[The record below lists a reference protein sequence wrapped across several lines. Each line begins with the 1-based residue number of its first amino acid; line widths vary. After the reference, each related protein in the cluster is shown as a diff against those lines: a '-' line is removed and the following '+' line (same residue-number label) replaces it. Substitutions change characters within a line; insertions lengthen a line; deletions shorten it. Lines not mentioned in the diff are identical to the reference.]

1 MDKFYNK
8 PNLCW
13 TLMKISL
20 TQVLIAILCMGVS
33 YAYDAN
39 GQEMLDQKVNIR
51 LSNED
56 LKTALGT
63 IERATNMRFIYN
75 HKEIKSSQ
83 RINLDAKNEKLKEV
97 LERVLSPLKIGY
109 EVKGKQIVLFKKTV
123 SFIETSS
130 QPQPPS
136 LNLNIDQNVT
146 GTVTDEKGEALVGVT
161 VQVKGTTRG
170 ATTDGKGAFRISVVD
185 SRSVLVFS
193 YIGYAKQEITVGN
206 QTNFNISLEVDD
218 KSLEEVV
225 VIGYGVQKK
234 VNMTGAVSTIDSKA
248 IENRPASNLATAM
261 QGTSPGLII
270 TRNTGQPG
278 DEGVNIQI
286 RGATS
291 ANGNVD
297 PLVIVDGVTAPA
309 NTLQTINPN
318 DVESISVLKDAAA
331 ASIYGAQAA
340 GGVILI
346 TTKKGKSG
354 KVTFDYLGQY
364 GTDWSINVPDRMT
377 LLEEAEFS
385 NLSRANSGS
394 GPEYSAFDLEQIR
407 NNVPYVINPTDT
419 TTYLFYNQ
427 EPLTNQMLRKY
438 TSMQTHNITARGGTD
453 KLNFLISG
461 GYYDKKGVFKV
472 GPDRVQRYNL
482 RLNLGAQLTKH
493 LSLDSRLSY
502 TLQDQEASSAALNG
516 GGLLYQVYR
525 LRTRTPFFTP
535 EGRYNGAGSA
545 ATAYASLESG
555 GYNNYVRNFFDGVF
569 TAKLADVVKGLT
581 LRAVAGTQ
589 HRRGD
594 RDVFNRTVPLWGRSR
609 ILSYLNQVNSY
620 SLTRELTK
628 NTNLQFLANY
638 DFKIADKHSFGLF
651 AGYQWED
658 FRYTALT
665 TAANSLV
672 SNDLPTLNLGND
684 LTKSNSQNIQTYAF
698 QSVFSRFNYNYSD
711 KYLVEATYRVDESSK
726 LAPGLR
732 TKGFASASVGWNM
745 HRELWFAK
753 ALPFFSEFKLRGSWG
768 QLGGS
773 LGSNLGNYDY
783 VNSLARGS
791 SLVLGDAR
799 TSYIFQSGI
808 PSSSLSWETIE
819 TTNGGIN
826 IGLLANR
833 LQITGDYYVKYNRN
847 MLTPQQLPATI
858 GVGTPRVNNGE
869 LKSWGW
875 ETEVLYR
882 DKIGKEFSYSIGFNL
897 SDNQNKLINYAGRVV
912 VGAGTNSLIQGYPL
926 NTIWGYQTTGYFQTA
941 DEVKAWAF
949 QDNRTG
955 AGDVKY
961 IDQNGDG
968 RLTVGQ
974 GRVDNYGDL
983 VYLGTTNP
991 RYLFGANL
999 GFQWKGLD
1007 FSLFFQ
1013 GVGKRNYRPLTESIA
1028 PLLVTWKQA
1037 LGIHRDYWTPE
1048 NQDAL
1053 FPRPFI
1059 GATHNYVASDKW
1071 TLNAAYMRLKNL
1083 QIGYTIP
1090 SAWTNKLKISRAR
1103 FFFSGQDLFT
1113 VSGLGAFQGYYD
1125 PETRDNVENDY
1136 PFFATASVG
1145 LNVSF

>member
-8 PNLCW
+8 PNLCR

-20 TQVLIAILCMGVS
+20 TQMLIAMLCMGVS

-39 GQEMLDQKVNIR
+39 GQEMLDQRVNLK

-56 LKTALGT
+56 LKTTLGT
-63 IERATNMRFIYN
+63 IERTAKVRFIYN
-75 HKEIKSSQ
+75 PKEIQTNQKV
-83 RINLDAKNEKLKEV
+83 NLDAKNEKLKEV
-97 LERVLSPLKIGY
+97 LEQVFSQLKIGY
-109 EVKGKQIVLFKKTV
+109 EVKGKQIALFKKAV
-123 SFIETSS
+123 GFIET
-130 QPQPPS
+130 PQQTPNV
-136 LNLNIDQNVT
+136 LLTQNIDQNVT

-170 ATTDGKGAFRISVVD
+170 ATTDGKGAFKISVVD
-185 SRSVLVFS
+185 SKSILVFS
-193 YIGYAKQEITVGN
+193 YIGYTKQEITVGN
-206 QTNFNISLEVDD
+206 QTNFTINLAVDD

-225 VIGYGVQKK
+225 VVGYGVQKK

-270 TRNTGQPG
+270 TRTTGQPG
-278 DEGVNIQI
+278 EEGVNIQI

-318 DVESISVLKDAAA
+318 DVENISVLKDAAA

-364 GTDWSINVPDRMT
+364 GTDWSINVPGRMS
-377 LLEEAEFS
+377 LLEEAEFA
-385 NLSRANSGS
+385 NLAQKNAGS
-394 GPEYSAFDLEQIR
+394 GAAYSDFDLEQIR

-419 TTYLFYNQ
+419 TTYNYYNQ
-427 EPLTNQMLRKY
+427 VPLTDQILRKY

-461 GYYDKKGVFKV
+461 GYYDKQGVFKV
-472 GPDRVQRYNL
+472 GPDRVKRYNL
-482 RLNLGAQLTKH
+482 RINLGAQLTKH

-502 TLQDQEASSAALNG
+502 TLQDQEASSAGLNG
-516 GGLLYQVYR
+516 QGLLYQIYR

-545 ATAYASLESG
+545 ATAYASLEAG
-555 GYNNYVRNFFDGVF
+555 GYNNYARNFFDGVF

-589 HRRGD
+589 YRRGD
-594 RDVFNRTVPLWGRSR
+594 RDIFARTVPLWGRSR

-620 SLTRELTK
+620 SMTRELTK

-638 DFKIADKHSFGLF
+638 DLKVGSKHTFGFF

-658 FRYTALT
+658 FRYDAIT
-665 TAANSLV
+665 TAANNLV

-698 QSVFSRFNYNYSD
+698 QSVFGRFNYNFSD
-711 KYLVEATYRVDESSK
+711 KYLFEATYRIDESSK

-732 TKGFASASVGWNM
+732 TKGFASASAGWNV
-745 HRELWFAK
+745 HREPWFAR

-783 VNSLARGS
+783 LNSLSRS
-791 SLVLGDAR
+791 SNLVLGDSRA
-799 TSYIFQSGI
+799 SYIFQGSI

-882 DKIGKEFSYSIGFNL
+882 DKIGKGFSYSIGFNL
-897 SDNQNKLINYAGRVV
+897 SDNQNELLNYAGRVV
-912 VGAGTNSLIQGYPL
+912 VAAGTNSLIQGYPL
-926 NTIWGYQTTGYFQTA
+926 NTIWGYETAGYFQTA

-949 QDNRTG
+949 QDNRAG

-991 RYLFGANL
+991 RYLFGTNL

-1007 FSLFFQ
+1007 FSIFFQ
-1013 GVGKRNYRPLTESIA
+1013 GVGKRKYRPVIESIA

-1037 LGIHRDYWTPE
+1037 LAIHRDYWTPE
-1048 NQDAL
+1048 NQNAL
-1053 FPRPFI
+1053 YPRPYV
-1059 GATHNYVASDKW
+1059 GATHNYVSSDKW
-1071 TLNAAYMRLKNL
+1071 ILNAAYMRLKNIQL
-1083 QIGYTIP
+1083 GYTLP
-1090 SAWTNKLKISRAR
+1090 SALTNKLKVSRAR

-1113 VSGLGAFQGYYD
+1113 LTKLGAFQGYYD

-1145 LNVSF
+1145 LNLSF